1 MNMVM
6 QRLADLPEAW
16 TCYHTLVDWLGRPV
30 DDVEV
35 MAAPAVLLDHAQVQ
49 GLIARAA
56 T

>member
-1 MNMVM
+1 MNTVM
-6 QRLADLPEAW
+6 QLLADSPEAW
-16 TCYHTLVDWLGRPV
+16 TCYRTLVDWLGRPG

-35 MAAPAVLLDHAQVQ
+35 MAALAVLLDHAQVQ